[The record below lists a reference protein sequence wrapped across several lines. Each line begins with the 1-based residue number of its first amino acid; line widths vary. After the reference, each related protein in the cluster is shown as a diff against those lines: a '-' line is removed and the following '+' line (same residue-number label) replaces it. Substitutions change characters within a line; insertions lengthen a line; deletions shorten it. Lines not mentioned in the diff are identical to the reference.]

1 MGPFQV
7 GVVTVGVHDGTGDAP
22 PYLSL
27 LHPCPGAT
35 ESCRAGGVERE
46 REIFWIEWT
55 RTGGQY
61 EDKDGWASGDIF
73 GQTSHGLRNIFGSS
87 GWYKQPI
94 PKINFRYQLS
104 LTVDTKK

>member
-1 MGPFQV
+1 MTVP
-7 GVVTVGVHDGTGDAP
+7 VTHHRI
-22 PYLSL
+22 YLSSIL
-27 LHPCPGAT
+27 VPKQR
-35 ESCRAGGVERE
+35 RAAEPEEWRERERE

-61 EDKDGWASGDIF
+61 EDKDGWAGGDIF
-73 GQTSHGLRNIFGSS
+73 GQASHGLRNIFGSS

-104 LTVDTKK
+104 LTADTKK